1 MYRTIVV
8 AILTMAGCGTL
19 PANDESS
26 NPASQSGQNLDLP
39 ATDGSQSANQAS
51 PEDVLDQDRDGL
63 TLSQELLYGTDDT
76 MIDSDLDGL
85 GDYGEV
91 MTYMTDP
98 ANPDTDHDGLSDFE
112 EVLEYGT
119 DPRSGDSDFD
129 GLTDFDEI
137 FLHGTDPT
145 SLDSDGDS
153 LEDGLEISIGTD
165 PNLVDT
171 DGDGF
176 SDFDEVRLNTD
187 PIDSTDPSTFVA
199 GDWFSFLSPTET
211 DALRLMDSAASLRA
225 AQAGALCRLE
235 RSTDLS
241 GRGVFGG
248 GATEGILYGCKRLAY
263 ELAIE
268 GFEEALLELLDQI
281 GYVMTT
287 ANRTEVAVYMH
298 DRFDRDD
305 GCVLINCTWV
315 STLCAWSP

>member
-1 MYRTIVV
+1 MYRTLIL

-19 PANDESS
+19 PEDDESLD
-26 NPASQSGQNLDLP
+26 PASQSGQDFDLP
-39 ATDGSQSANQAS
+39 VTDGSQSANHAS
-51 PEDVLDQDRDGL
+51 LEDVLDQDRDGL

-91 MTYMTDP
+91 MTYLTDP

-129 GLTDFDEI
+129 RLTDFDEV
-137 FLHGTDPT
+137 FRHGTDPT
-145 SLDSDGDS
+145 SLDSDGDG
-153 LEDGLEISIGTD
+153 LDDGLEISIGTD

-176 SDFDEVRLNTD
+176 SDFDELRLNTD
-187 PIDSTDPSTFVA
+187 PIDPTDPSTFVA

-211 DALRLMDSAASLRA
+211 DALRLMDSAAGLRA
-225 AQAGALCRLE
+225 GQAGAICNVE
-235 RSTDLS
+235 RSADLS
-241 GRGVFGG
+241 ERGVFGG
-248 GATEGILYGCKRLAY
+248 GATEGILCGCGQLAF

-268 GFEEALLELLDQI
+268 GFEEVLLELLDQI
-281 GYVMTT
+281 GYVMSQ
-287 ANRTEVAVYMH
+287 ADRIEVSDYLH
-298 DRFDRDD
+298 DQFDRSD
-305 GCVLINCTWV
+305 GCIRINCAWV
-315 STLCAWSP
+315 TTLCAW